1 VQEGQVA
8 RVPTAGVWG
17 LPCQERGPR
26 RVKKLERA
34 IFAEFTD

>member
-1 VQEGQVA
+1 MKDWMRILGAEMS
-8 RVPTAGVWG
+8 
-17 LPCQERGPR
+17 R